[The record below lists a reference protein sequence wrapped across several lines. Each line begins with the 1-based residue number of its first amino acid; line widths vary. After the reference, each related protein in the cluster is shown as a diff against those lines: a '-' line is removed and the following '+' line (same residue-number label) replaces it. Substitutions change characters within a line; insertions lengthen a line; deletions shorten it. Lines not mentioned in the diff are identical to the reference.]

1 MKVTIITPTTGNQYL
16 TECIAS
22 VRAQTY
28 GKDSSIGYSNKI
40 EHIVVV
46 DGNERW
52 GKTNP
57 ILMDAE
63 FPNGLNEHVCVLL
76 YSTGINRY
84 NGHRVYGAA
93 TYFADG
99 DYHLWLDDDNAIE
112 PTHVESLVKLVQE
125 KNLDWAFSFRKII
138 DGQGNVICNDDCESL
153 GLWHS
158 ILSPQDFFVD
168 VNCYFVK
175 KEVAVG
181 MSPVWYRKFREPG
194 QMEIDRAIASV
205 LMSKQNNLKF
215 DGTKDYTVKYRVG
228 NTGLSVQAEFF
239 IQGNQKMLELH
250 NGKLPWKS
258 YGE

>member
-1 MKVTIITPTTGNQYL
+1 MKVSVITPTTGNPYL
-16 TECIAS
+16 AECIAS

-28 GKDSSIGYSNKI
+28 QNI

-46 DGNERW
+46 DGKERW
-52 GKTNP
+52 SKADE
-57 ILMDAE
+57 ILLAAE
-63 FPNGLNEHVCVLL
+63 FPNGVNEHVCILP
-76 YSTGINRY
+76 YPTGTNRY

-99 DYHLWLDDDNAIE
+99 DYHIWLDDDNVLE
-112 PTHVESLVKLVQE
+112 PTHIESLVKIVQE
-125 KNLDWAFSFRKII
+125 KKLDWAFSFRKII
-138 DGQGNVICNDDCESL
+138 DKDSNVICLDDCESL

-194 QMEIDRAIASV
+194 QMEIDRAIASI
-205 LMSKQNNLKF
+205 LMGKQNNLKY
-215 DGTKDYTVKYRVG
+215 DCTRDYTVKYRVG
-228 NTGLSVQAEFF
+228 NTGLSVQGEFF
-239 IQGNQKMLELH
+239 LRGNQAMLQLH
-250 NGKLPWKS
+250 NNKLPWKNH
-258 YGE
+258 G